1 MYYLLAALLYE
12 YHTSPSPSLPPF
24 LCSAQYSASSSPN
37 LQTQLLILAGA
48 QLNKRTFH
56 RNGIHSS
63 RAGGWQTLLSPLLQ
77 KSVNLI
83 ENLLCAR
90 CWRYTST
97 KVEKISKQQFLRMS
111 SLSSLGPIALEQVTA
126 IPGHWS
132 YNEGGGEGACWRG
145 WSRLQICA
153 PLRLE
158 AQTHRS
164 LEFRVPFSSLGF
176 SCCSS
181 HFPSESFSLAVAAT
195 NLSIALHNTP
205 TSRPRQSPQYETCR
219 RIALQGARRIC
230 KALGWF
236 EQQKILRVL
245 QRKSTCAN
253 TLKKV
258 RFQPKFPVFPH
269 F

>member
-1 MYYLLAALLYE
+1 
-12 YHTSPSPSLPPF
+12 
-24 LCSAQYSASSSPN
+24 
-37 LQTQLLILAGA
+37 
-48 QLNKRTFH
+48 
-56 RNGIHSS
+56 
-63 RAGGWQTLLSPLLQ
+63 
-77 KSVNLI
+77 
-83 ENLLCAR
+83 
-90 CWRYTST
+90 
-97 KVEKISKQQFLRMS
+97 MS

-126 IPGHWS
+126 VPGHWS

-145 WSRLQICA
+145 WSCLQICA
-153 PLRLE
+153 PLRLK

-164 LEFRVPFSSLGF
+164 LEFRVPFSSHGF

-181 HFPSESFSLAVAAT
+181 PFPSESFSLAVAAT

-258 RFQPKFPVFPH
+258 RFQPKFPVLFCFPH
-269 F
+269 FQNQRQTRALHLDSSKMVTSVITKDVASFDIGFVSSLPSNVPVPYFALAWVLNMEQLVGKTLKVVLMFVEHMLHASYWAKYNIKF